1 MPVLGLVSAG
11 IGAYQAIAGGIK
23 KHKAERDLER
33 QANSYQPN
41 AGILD
46 YYNKAL
52 AKYNPNPYQSSAYQ
66 QQNNQI
72 QRNLATGINAAQN
85 RRSGLMAIAGATQ
98 QANDA
103 SARAVGS
110 AEQQQ
115 RANLG
120 MLGQAA
126 HAKMGEDNRK
136 FDMLYNLKAMKAGQA
151 ATMENSGIRNIYSG
165 IGTYLTAKD
174 NENNGGS
181 SYTPTASRIASMP
194 RNSYNPSLLSYNQ

>member
-1 MPVLGLVSAG
+1 MPLDPISIGLGGAQTLLG
-11 IGAYQAIAGGIK
+11 IGQSLFSGRK
-23 KHKAERDLER
+23 KYEKQLESY
-33 QANSYQPN
+33 ANTWKPN

-52 AKYNPNPYQSSAYQ
+52 AKYSTNAYNSAAYQ

-103 SARAVGS
+103 SGRAVVN
-110 AEQQQ
+110 AE
-115 RANLG
+115 NLQNQALG
-120 MLGQAA
+120 RLGQATGMKA
-126 HAKMGEDNRK
+126 QEQQRG

-151 ATMENSGIRNIYSG
+151 ATRENAGIRNIFG
-165 IGTYLTAKD
+165 GLGTISTLMDSNKL
-174 NENNGGS
+174 NNNQ
-181 SYTPTASRIASMP
+181 YTV
-194 RNSYNPSLLSYNQ
+194 